1 MGLALGDFM
10 NVQIHCCI
18 GGKNLSEDIRRLE
31 HGLHIVSGTPGKIL
45 FILGRVFDMIQRRHL
60 RTRNIKLLIMDEAD
74 EMLSK
79 GFKE

>member
-1 MGLALGDFM
+1 M

-31 HGLHIVSGTPGKIL
+31 HGLHIVSGTPGKIF

>member
-1 MGLALGDFM
+1 VGLALGDFM

-31 HGLHIVSGTPGKIL
+31 HGLHIVSGTPG
-45 FILGRVFDMIQRRHL
+45 RVFDMIQRRHL